1 MAHHPDSR
9 LSPTALFALVVGI
22 FSIPC
27 FFVFPG
33 VSGLCAIALAIVALS
48 EIRRSEGRLHGAAVA
63 VSGLV
68 LGLVHLGGAAVML
81 AVIVTSAATSK
92 HVSVPAP
99 LSLPTAPAPA
109 PAPATPG
116 ETKVVNPEHPGGR
129 TPEAQTRVTKFGPVT
144 LVDPAPGGA
153 TLETLLREQRIQAD
167 TERATLLVWISSP
180 ELAPCNG
187 VSVALRDARLQR
199 ALAGTRILRLNVND
213 YYVELSRQGLPV
225 KVLPGFVLMSPEG
238 RPLDY
243 VNGGEWDA
251 DVPENIAPVLGNFI
265 HGRYT
270 RRRHPWN
277 GPQRGDETPL

>member
-1 MAHHPDSR
+1 MDHHPDSR
-9 LSPTALFALVVGI
+9 LSPTALFALIVGI
-22 FSIPC
+22 FSVPC

-33 VSGLCAIALAIVALS
+33 VSGLTALVLGFVALS
-48 EIRRSEGRLHGAAVA
+48 EIKRSGGRLHGTGVAAA
-63 VSGLV
+63 GMV
-68 LGLVHLGGAAVML
+68 LGVLHIAGAAVML
-81 AVIVTSAATSK
+81 VVFVTSAATAK
-92 HVSVPAP
+92 HHAVAPPLAVPPALAP
-99 LSLPTAPAPA
+99 APTAPNV
-109 PAPATPG
+109 
-116 ETKVVNPEHPGGR
+116 TKLVNPEQPGGR
-129 TPEAQTRVTKFGPVT
+129 TAESQTRVTKFGGVT
-144 LVDPAPGGA
+144 LVDPAPGAA
-153 TLETLLREQRIQAD
+153 TLETLLRDEQALAAKEQAL
-167 TERATLLVWISSP
+167 LLVWISSP

-187 VSVALRDARLQR
+187 VGVALRDGRLQK

-270 RRRHPWN
+270 RRRHPWH
-277 GPQRGDETPL
+277 GPTRGDETAL

>member
-1 MAHHPDSR
+1 MAHPDSR

-48 EIRRSEGRLHGAAVA
+48 EIRRSEGRMHGTGVA
-63 VSGLV
+63 LSGLV
-68 LGLVHLGGAAVML
+68 LGLLHLGGAAVML
-81 AVIVTSAATSK
+81 AVFVTSAATSK
-92 HVSVPAP
+92 H
-99 LSLPTAPAPA
+99 LPIPAPA
-109 PAPATPG
+109 PLPASPAPSPSAPG
-116 ETKVVNPEHPGGR
+116 AAKLVNPEHPGGR
-129 TPEAQTRVTKFGPVT
+129 TPETQTRVTKFGNVT
-144 LVDPAPGGA
+144 LVDPPSGGGS
-153 TLETLLREQRIQAD
+153 LETLLREQRAQAD
-167 TERATLLVWISSP
+167 AERATLLVWISSP

-187 VSVALRDARLQR
+187 VSVALRDPRLQR
-199 ALAGTRILRLNVND
+199 ALAGARILRLNVND
-213 YYVELSRQGLPV
+213 HYVELSRQGLPV

-251 DVPENIAPVLGNFI
+251 DVAENIAPVLGNFI

-270 RRRHPWN
+270 RRRQPWR
-277 GPQRGDETPL
+277 GPTRGDETAL

>member
-9 LSPTALFALVVGI
+9 LSPTALFALIVGI
-22 FSIPC
+22 FSVPC

-33 VSGLCAIALAIVALS
+33 VSGLTALVLGFIAFS
-48 EIRRSEGRLHGAAVA
+48 EIKRSEGRLHGTGVAAA
-63 VSGLV
+63 GMV
-68 LGLVHLGGAAVML
+68 LGVLHLGGAVVML
-81 AVIVTSAATSK
+81 VLVVTNAATAKGPTASMPAAIPT
-92 HVSVPAP
+92 VPTPAP
-99 LSLPTAPAPA
+99 SPPG
-109 PAPATPG
+109 ATRL
-116 ETKVVNPEHPGGR
+116 TNPEQPGGR
-129 TPEAQTRVTKFGPVT
+129 TIETQTRITKFGRVT
-144 LVDPAPGGA
+144 LVDPAPGSA
-153 TLETLLREQRIQAD
+153 TLETLLREELSHAAK
-167 TERATLLVWISSP
+167 ERAALLVWISSP

-187 VSVALRDARLQR
+187 VSVALRDARLQT

-265 HGRYT
+265 QGRYT
-270 RRRHPWN
+270 RRRHPWH
-277 GPQRGDETPL
+277 GPTRGDETAL

>member
-9 LSPTALFALVVGI
+9 LSPTALFALIVGI

-33 VSGLCAIALAIVALS
+33 VSGLCAIALAVVALS
-48 EIRRSEGRLHGAAVA
+48 EIKRAEGRLHGAAVA

-68 LGLVHLGGAAVML
+68 LGVVHLGGAVVML
-81 AVIVTSAATSK
+81 ALFVTKAATSK
-92 HVSVPAP
+92 GHVVPSPVALP
-99 LSLPTAPAPA
+99 TLPHPPPTAP
-109 PAPATPG
+109 G
-116 ETKVVNPEHPGGR
+116 VTKLVNPEHPGGR
-129 TPEAQTRVTKFGPVT
+129 TPEAQTRLTKFGNVT
-144 LVDPAPGGA
+144 LVDPAPGSA
-153 TLETLLREQRIQAD
+153 SLETLLREQRAQAD
-167 TERATLLVWISSP
+167 AERATLLVWISSP

-251 DVPENIAPVLGNFI
+251 DVAENIAPVLGNFI

-270 RRRHPWN
+270 RRRHPWR
-277 GPQRGDETPL
+277 GPTRGDETAL